1 MFASLLVP
9 LAVSIAALAA
19 GNPTLPTRYHVK
31 GNIILPS
38 GQIVE
43 PYEAWVDL
51 EKGNSRID
59 YYGGKEVVDNN
70 IVLFGCLLRTY
81 ICTYIC
87 SPWVMITRVP
97 VAAGPVRKHCMSIYV
112 TRVQCQNCCNTSSAV
127 C

>member
-59 YYGGKEVVDNN
+59 YYGGKAVEDNN

-81 ICTYIC
+81 IC
-87 SPWVMITRVP
+87 SPLVGGAI
-97 VAAGPVRKHCMSIYV
+97 I
-112 TRVQCQNCCNTSSAV
+112 
-127 C
+127 

>member
-59 YYGGKEVVDNN
+59 YYGGKEVGDNN
-70 IVLFGCLLRTY
+70 IVLFGCLL
-81 ICTYIC
+81 CTYIC
-87 SPWVMITRVP
+87 SPCRRCDHLTMGNDHSRP
-97 VAAGPVRKHCMSIYV
+97 SCSRPLLGSIV
-112 TRVQCQNCCNTSSAV
+112 
-127 C
+127 